1 MVFNLLGVFGLVPQP
16 NIRLESP
23 SYPLSSIERVN
34 GVSRLVLGVL
44 GANLIQNLDKK
55 YPHLSECAGLR
66 DEVVD
71 GVCGDPDHGGE
82 AHADAHGLGPLGV
95 GVVLAVPHRLVGED
109 VEYEDS
115 LQKIQIYFSRLYT

>member
-1 MVFNLLGVFGLVPQP
+1 MRCYGSKILTDT
-16 NIRLESP
+16 I
-23 SYPLSSIERVN
+23 
-34 GVSRLVLGVL
+34 
-44 GANLIQNLDKK
+44 D
-55 YPHLSECAGLR
+55 HLSECARLR

-95 GVVLAVPHRLVGED
+95 GVVLAVPHRLVRED

-115 LQKIQIYFSRLYT
+115 LQKVIEQMEKTLT